1 MAKHRGEHNRL
12 GFAVQMG
19 TVQFLGMFLADPL
32 DVPWSVADYLAIQL
46 DVRDSSVIKR
56 YAGRQATQWS
66 TPPKSGRCSGTGT
79 SPARRQRLG
88 CGSSSTGGRGCTP
101 ACVRAVRAGGGVA
114 ASARVLLPGVSILS
128 RMVATVREAA
138 AELMHR
144 TLAEAVASADAEL
157 PHRLVELLRVRSRSC
172 LHQACL
178 LAAALCRSRLDPL
191 PLGEPAILWED
202 EERGVLVAK
211 RVAHECPQL
220 LPVVLVS
227 AFFLL
232 LLDLDHEQVM
242 LR

>member
-1 MAKHRGEHNRL
+1 M
-12 GFAVQMG
+12 
-19 TVQFLGMFLADPL
+19 
-32 DVPWSVADYLAIQL
+32 
-46 DVRDSSVIKR
+46 
-56 YAGRQATQWS
+56 
-66 TPPKSGRCSGTGT
+66 
-79 SPARRQRLG
+79 
-88 CGSSSTGGRGCTP
+88 
-101 ACVRAVRAGGGVA
+101 A

-144 TLAEAVASADAEL
+144 TLAEAAASADAEL
-157 PHRLVELLRVRSRSC
+157 PHRLVELLRVRSRSR

-227 AFFLL
+227 RFPPAS
-232 LLDLDHEQVM
+232 
-242 LR
+242 